1 MEIVLF
7 SMCIAFFCKY
17 HLYIT
22 HLLIYNKLKIS
33 VESLLSLA
41 RFKIFQVDHVIVK
54 PELRKEQLREEK
66 QTKNTNENE
75 MRTIPIHQQQQN
87 PWAKLRCDCTTVVRG
102 S

>member
-17 HLYIT
+17 QLYIT

-87 PWAKLRCDCTTVVRG
+87 LWAKLSCDCTTVVRG